1 MSIFSQNSGL
11 HTNYHN
17 DKIILKGCVSM
28 EENNERE
35 TLFSEMYSDLKKATK
50 FKERIIYILLVVISV
65 LVVALA
71 CTNLYHIYL

>member
-1 MSIFSQNSGL
+1 
-11 HTNYHN
+11 
-17 DKIILKGCVSM
+17 M